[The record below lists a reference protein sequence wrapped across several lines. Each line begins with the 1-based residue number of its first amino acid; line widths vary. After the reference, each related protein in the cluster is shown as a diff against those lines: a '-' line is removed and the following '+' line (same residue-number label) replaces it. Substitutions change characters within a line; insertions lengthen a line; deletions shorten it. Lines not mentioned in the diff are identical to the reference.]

1 MNVIEEY
8 EAKETPPLGAN
19 PLAPHE
25 AVDERFT
32 APLIQEIIE
41 VWRARQ
47 DMVHAEQ
54 KITLQIK
61 SICRRFCA
69 GDITEADKLYRS
81 MQNGMGHELAE
92 RCYVSCAGLFES
104 RTPLKHYRKLHE
116 KALVKLAQQLPA
128 IEFCNSVKGF
138 GPMGLAAIAAEIGD
152 MSKYHKGLDGVM
164 KRAGLAVIDGERQR
178 KKVGDAALLHIYSP
192 ERRAIFWTIGDSLL
206 KSQGKDQTAG
216 PYRKIY
222 DARKELERARVD
234 SDGHA
239 HNRALRYMTKKL
251 VRDLHRMWSL

>member
-8 EAKETPPLGAN
+8 EAILISPLGAIKKT
-19 PLAPHE
+19 PHE

-32 APLIQEIIE
+32 APLIRKIIE

-47 DMVHAEQ
+47 DMVRAEQ

-61 SICRRFCA
+61 SICRRFC
-69 GDITEADKLYRS
+69 GDKSEADKLYRS
-81 MQNGMGHELAE
+81 MQNGMEHELADC
-92 RCYVSCAGLFES
+92 CYLFCKGLFES
-104 RTPLKHYRKLHE
+104 RMPLKHYRKVYE
-116 KALVKLAQQLPA
+116 KALVKLAEQLPA

-178 KKVGDAALLHIYSP
+178 KKAGDAALLHEYSP
-192 ERRAIFWTIGDSLL
+192 SRHAIFWTIGDSLL
-206 KSQGKDQTAG
+206 KSQGKDETAG

-222 DARKELERARVD
+222 DARKELERARVET
-234 SDGHA
+234 DGHA
-239 HNRALRYMTKKL
+239 HNRALRYMTKRL
-251 VRDLHRMWSL
+251 VKDLYRMWSL